1 MAPGFAAR
9 IEDPWLGRLAIYL
22 KGARLR
28 LEKLPGRAARDAQWQ
43 AAVAHWL
50 RRLADL
56 PATDDPARQTQ
67 RDVLRWM
74 IEEYRLSLFAQEL
87 GALGRVSERRLTEL
101 FEVCR

>member
-9 IEDPWLGRLAIYL
+9 IEDPWLGRLAVYL

-50 RRLADL
+50 RRLAEL
-56 PATDDPARQTQ
+56 SATDDPDRAAR
-67 RDVLRWM
+67 RDALRWM
-74 IEEYRLSLFAQEL
+74 VEEYRLSLFAQEL
-87 GALGRVSERRLTEL
+87 GVQGRVSERRLAEL
-101 FEVCR
+101 FEDCR